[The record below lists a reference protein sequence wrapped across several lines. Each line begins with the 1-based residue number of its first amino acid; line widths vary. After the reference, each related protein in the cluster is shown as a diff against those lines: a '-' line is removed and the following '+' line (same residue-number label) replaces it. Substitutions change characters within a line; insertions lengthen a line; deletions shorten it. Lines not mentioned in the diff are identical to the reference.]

1 MVNLTLGLS
10 QILSLTLRAQVTAL
24 GVIQVGETGTLPAN
38 VQFTIDDPND
48 VQPSV
53 RNSLVSA
60 HASEI
65 PTSRPGDDL

>member
-1 MVNLTLGLS
+1 LQATQYGAMFILCRIPKLS
-10 QILSLTLRAQVTAL
+10 PDRLQVTAL

-53 RNSLVSA
+53 RSPAVSA
-60 HASEI
+60 EAL
-65 PTSRPGDDL
+65 GL